1 MPTNYTPTTPS
12 INTAVSNSAAPVG
25 WKFMGLAPEAQMQ
38 LSSQPTMEGA
48 LTIVPL
54 PLVQFALNYMT
65 MSPIGAGDITIEELD
80 GSAITLTIDGTITVQ
95 NSYLVGGSLAFQDA
109 GRGLKVVTYQ
119 QNFLSLGQRA
129 AYAAP

>member
-12 INTAVSNSAAPVG
+12 INTAVSNSAAPSG
-25 WKFMGLAPEAQMQ
+25 WKFMGLAPEAQFQ

-54 PLVQFALNYMT
+54 PLVQFSLNYMT

-95 NSYLVGGSLAFQDA
+95 NSYLVGGTLAFQDA